1 MTTLGSI
8 VNLVKSAEPVLTL
21 VAVLAAVASGISA
34 WRSYSLARELRLEL
48 KSDETLVAGVLAHP
62 GLSHPDHENCVLQ
75 TTVFNKSKR
84 KCVVSS
90 VQVVGAQ
97 GSEIL
102 VDWAASISSL
112 GEPLDRSQLVGVV
125 DGATLYVRRRD
136 GLAFTTASVRITH
149 SFSTIPLA
157 LEYEMAPGWQQYF
170 AKTN

>member
-1 MTTLGSI
+1 MTTLENI
-8 VNLVKSAEPVLTL
+8 MNLVKFAEPVLTL
-21 VAVLAAVASGISA
+21 VAVLAALASGISA
-34 WRSYSLARELRLEL
+34 WRSYRLARELRFEL

-62 GLSHPDHENCVLQ
+62 GLSHSDHENCVLQ

-84 KCVVSS
+84 KCVVSN
-90 VQVVGAQ
+90 VQVFGAR

-112 GEPLDRSQLVGVV
+112 GEPLDRSQLIGVV

-136 GLAFTTASVRITH
+136 GLAFTTASVHITH
-149 SFSTIPLA
+149 SFSTMPLV
-157 LEYEMAPGWQQYF
+157 LGYEMAPDWQQYF